1 MSTTAYVTTPSEGIN
16 FNTTYTAYDQ
26 TAAIT
31 STNSP
36 DNPGPPFSPGTKM
49 EGTNGTSFTFVKASA
64 AIALGD
70 VCQITTLTY
79 AATGV
84 TTANGL
90 LGNQLGVAQV
100 AIASGSYGWLQR
112 AGACSNINVIGAT
125 VPNVL
130 LYTTTT
136 AGTIDD
142 ASTTGN
148 KTISGIVITATSPAA
163 TGAVAGTLNGPVLS
177 TTTT

>member
-1 MSTTAYVTTPSEGIN
+1 MSTTLSVTTPNLGIN
-16 FNTTYTAYDQ
+16 FNTTYLAYDQ
-26 TAAIT
+26 TAAI
-31 STNSP
+31 SATNSP
-36 DNPGPPFSPGTKM
+36 DNPGPPFTVGTTVK
-49 EGTNGTSFTFVKASA
+49 GTGESEFIFVKASA
-64 AIALGD
+64 AIAVGD
-70 VCQITTLTY
+70 VCQITTTTA
-79 AATGV
+79 AATGI

-90 LGNQLGVAQV
+90 LGNLIGVAQV

-130 LYTTTT
+130 LFTTTT

-148 KTISGIVITATSPAA
+148 KTITGIVITATSPAA
-163 TGAVAGTLNGPVLS
+163 TGAVAGTLNNPVLGA
-177 TTTT
+177 TTT